1 MEGWQIVVMIFLDS
15 GVAVPVALD
24 WGFRLL
30 GAALLF
36 VIGRWILLIE
46 PGGSSVE
53 ITVQPWGRS
62 EDHLQVRSGLLA
74 HIKLALENARLSI
87 PYPQR
92 DMRIIDETCGGS
104 GRNGSR
110 FGWMNSSNGSRN
122 LAIY

>member
-46 PGGSSVE
+46 PGESSVE
-53 ITVQPWGRS
+53 ITVQPWVRS

-92 DMRIIDETCGGS
+92 DLRIIDETCGGS
-104 GRNGSR
+104 
-110 FGWMNSSNGSRN
+110 
-122 LAIY
+122 